1 MTRED
6 VILDFYRALRDS
18 IMVPDVRYVTKEG
31 NTVIYYKDNRKITV
45 SFRIKMEDS
54 PKGKQEN
61 YMP

>member
-6 VILDFYRALRDS
+6 VIVDLYRALRDS

-45 SFRIKMEDS
+45 SFRIKMEDA
-54 PKGKQEN
+54 PQATQET